1 MGCIVVVH
9 VNCLYAGQDQEIR
22 VPHPKLLDLFH
33 HHFPWMATFALFKRY
48 NTQHDE
54 VTGCSSSRINVE
66 YNEDDNWFDVSSAA
80 LGFILMY
87 PILYNT
93 NSPAASLSSLYISP
107 KLLLPKQTCLLCE
120 HGWIPIINIIQSGSC
135 WRRSRFSVLTVAVM

>member
-22 VPHPKLLDLFH
+22 VPNHKLLDLFH

-87 PILYNT
+87 PIL
-93 NSPAASLSSLYISP
+93 
-107 KLLLPKQTCLLCE
+107 
-120 HGWIPIINIIQSGSC
+120 
-135 WRRSRFSVLTVAVM
+135 